1 MNKNGRLYN
10 VWSAVLLFIIMG
22 LQGCEMFEA
31 HPYDTLVRG
40 EKNLNE
46 KHIKRIETTLC
57 GKDTIRFAFIS
68 DTQRWYDETKDFVR
82 SINKR
87 SDIDFVLHGGDLS
100 DFGATHEFI
109 LQRDI
114 LLGLRMPWVALLGN
128 HDCLGTG
135 ENVFNE
141 IFGTPNFHFVAGKV
155 LFVCLNTNCMEYD
168 YSEPVPDFGY
178 LENLLNNLPTEVE
191 KTIVAMHVPPF
202 DLEFNNNVAKVFQLY
217 LHQFPNLQ
225 CCIYGHGHRYATDD
239 LFGDS
244 ILYHQT
250 PCAKKRGY
258 IEFTLTPNG
267 YEQHLVNY

>member
-1 MNKNGRLYN
+1 M
-10 VWSAVLLFIIMG
+10 LLFIIMG

-40 EKNLNE
+40 EKGLNE
-46 KHIKRIETTLC
+46 KNIKRIEESLT

-68 DTQRWYDETKDFVR
+68 DTQRWYDETEDFVR

-87 SDIDFVLHGGDLS
+87 TDIDFVLHGGDLS

-135 ENVFNE
+135 EDVFKE
-141 IFGTPNFHFVAGKV
+141 IFGHSNFSFVAGKV

-168 YSEPVPDFGY
+168 YSEPVPDFGFIEELIKNY
-178 LENLLNNLPTEVE
+178 CCPVNMC
-191 KTIVAMHVPPF
+191 KG
-202 DLEFNNNVAKVFQLY
+202 
-217 LHQFPNLQ
+217 LQ
-225 CCIYGHGHRYATDD
+225 SLIF
-239 LFGDS
+239 L
-244 ILYHQT
+244 
-250 PCAKKRGY
+250 
-258 IEFTLTPNG
+258 
-267 YEQHLVNY
+267 

>member
-1 MNKNGRLYN
+1 M
-10 VWSAVLLFIIMG
+10 LLLCLAG
-22 LQGCEMFEA
+22 TQSCDMFEA
-31 HPYDTLVRG
+31 HPYDTLIKG

-46 KHIKRIETTLC
+46 KHIKRIEESLRTQ
-57 GKDTIRFAFIS
+57 DTIRFAFVS
-68 DTQRWYDETKDFVR
+68 DTQRWYDETEDFVR
-82 SINKR
+82 AVNKR
-87 SDIDFVLHGGDLS
+87 DDIDFVIHGGDIS

-114 LLGLRMPWVALLGN
+114 LLRLRMPWVALLGN

-135 ENVFNE
+135 ENTYAE
-141 IFGTPNFHFVAGKV
+141 IFGRPNFYFVAGKV

-168 YSEPVPDFGY
+168 YSEPIPDFGFM
-178 LENLLNNLPTEVE
+178 EELLRNLPSGVE
-191 KTIVAMHVPPF
+191 RTIVAMHVPPF
-202 DLEFNNNVAKVFQLY
+202 DMEFNNNVTTVFQLY
-217 LHQFPNLQ
+217 LHQFPDLQ

-258 IEFTLTPNG
+258 IEFTLTPEG
-267 YEQHLVNY
+267 YEQQLVNY